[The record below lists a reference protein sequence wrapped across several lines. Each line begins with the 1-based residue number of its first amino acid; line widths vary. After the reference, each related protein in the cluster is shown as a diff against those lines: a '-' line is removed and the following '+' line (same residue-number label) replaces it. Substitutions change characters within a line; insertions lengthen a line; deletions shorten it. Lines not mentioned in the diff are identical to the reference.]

1 MYPPFTVA
9 ARFDPFEDDAI
20 LFQVREPELRRS
32 IKLDPEFELV

>member
-20 LFQVREPELRRS
+20 LFQSRIPEVMRS
-32 IKLDPEFELV
+32 VKLTPEFELV